1 MTATQDAI
9 AGLYIELDV
18 ACPSLHW
25 PVAPLKPLIDR
36 LPIRCIELPRLTCRS
51 AQDYLLGCGAMADRL
66 PFSDAAEE
74 QDPLAGFAYQGGEC
88 AFVFVNSDDPVV
100 RRRFSIAHE
109 LGHYILHFRP
119 TLLQWREKLAIGEDI
134 AGYLFDAF
142 SQRDV
147 ENVEDEAFGTSYAQR
162 EREADDFAANLLLP
176 IPLVATHRNALRD
189 FFLTDTTGME
199 ERLALSFL
207 VSRAAMRRCLVSLQI
222 ASLQN
227 EEQKS

>member
-1 MTATQDAI
+1 MTVAQDAI

-18 ACPSLHW
+18 ACPSPHW

-176 IPLVATHRNALRD
+176 IPLVAAHRNALRD

-207 VSRAAMRRCLVSLQI
+207 VSRAAMRRCLASLQI